1 MISGSTGYF
10 LNYDGMENT
19 SGKYHNFIRPDQY
32 ELNPPPFTN
41 PDTEY
46 ENFSDLQYART
57 DSRVKLTS
65 SKSTDSFPTLPYTK
79 TTYRNDMAN
88 NSQKDKV
95 AAVET
100 DSSVNVRICI

>member
-1 MISGSTGYF
+1 MISGSSTGHF
-10 LNYDGMENT
+10 INYNGMENA
-19 SGKYHNFIRPDQY
+19 SGKYHNFIQPDQY

-57 DSRVKLTS
+57 DSRTKLTS
-65 SKSTDSFPTLPYTK
+65 SKSTDSFPTLPR

-88 NSQKDKV
+88 NSQKDKA

-100 DSSVNVRICI
+100 DSSINVRFCI